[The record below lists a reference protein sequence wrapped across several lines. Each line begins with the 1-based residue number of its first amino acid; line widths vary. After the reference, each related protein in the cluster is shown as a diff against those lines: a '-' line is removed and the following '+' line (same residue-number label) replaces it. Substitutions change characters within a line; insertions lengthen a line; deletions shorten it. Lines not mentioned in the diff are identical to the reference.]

1 MALVQKRVDD
11 ISGTDGAEVRWAAI
25 SDGKKVYL
33 IQIDLVDRNFGT
45 MESAF
50 KNAMSRYSVVGEAST
65 VKMDDLATVLPGIK
79 MVEGTPIPA
88 GAPLTYNGNYVAHT
102 PEVESVPA
110 ETEVPVA
117 KASAPK
123 KAARK
128 KYAPQPGKPVAD
140 GLADRTQGNWY
151 LAKTKR
157 PGVRHWWVR
166 NAEIL
171 QLPPARHGRLPRVV
185 EEAFDRYQG
194 KDVTEENMHPDDLA
208 RLTEPAKP
216 VPTPKELFSNHGG

>member
-50 KNAMSRYSVVGEAST
+50 KNAMSRYSIVGEAST

-79 MVEGTPIPA
+79 MAESKPV
-88 GAPLTYNGNYVAHT
+88 
-102 PEVESVPA
+102 PEVEPVPA
-110 ETEVPVA
+110 VETEVPVV

-140 GLADRTQGNWY
+140 GLADHTKGNWY
-151 LAKTKR
+151 LSKTQR
-157 PGVRHWWVR
+157 PGIRHWWAR

-171 QLPPARHGRLPRVV
+171 QLSPARHGRLPKDV

-194 KDVTEENMHPDDLA
+194 KDVTEQNIHPDDLA